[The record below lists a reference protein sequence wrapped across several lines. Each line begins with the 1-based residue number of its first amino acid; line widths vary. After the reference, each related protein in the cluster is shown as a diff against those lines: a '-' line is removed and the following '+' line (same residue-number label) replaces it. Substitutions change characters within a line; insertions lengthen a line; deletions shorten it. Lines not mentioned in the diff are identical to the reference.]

1 MGWAA
6 QSPAPPLRHLY
17 LLPILWGAI
26 RFGQLGGLL
35 AGLLAVLLYSPLVLP
50 AVEQEGLTQ
59 ETLDGLVTFGIFL
72 GVGALAG
79 ALVQRARGQ
88 ALRYNT
94 LLALQRALGSGDELA
109 PTLAAAASELKN
121 ALSAREVAVLV
132 FSGGPPLLAQSEGA
146 PRSDPV
152 EIREW
157 HYSDTLLVVS
167 RAGEQPAPA
176 GLPQNG
182 GFCHNSAAG
191 WVVREGQSLFIADL
205 ETDPRLGP
213 PSPGPLNPRPRRL
226 FLVPLRARDGCIGVM
241 VVERE
246 GEFPRA
252 DRTAVETLG
261 LQLALGIEN
270 ARLAARQR
278 RFAQELEEKVAAAT
292 RSLRELDQAKSD
304 FLSIVSHELKTPL
317 TAVQGFSELL
327 LTRPIPPD
335 RARQFLGHI
344 HQEAERLGRIVGD
357 LLDLSR
363 IELGRDVELHRTPV
377 ALGPLLEANGELF
390 QAQTSRHHLVWQ
402 APPELPLVLADRDA
416 TDQVLKNLL
425 SNAIKYSPGGGVV
438 KLWAERSAR
447 EPGMVEIA
455 VSDQGVGIPDE
466 ACSRIFEKY
475 YRVAHPAT
483 AQARGLGIGLALVKH
498 LIEAQGGRIRVES
511 REGWGSRFIATLPI
525 AGRGDPVLTDRI
537 PREIP
542 LA

>member
-1 MGWAA
+1 MIWTA

-35 AGLLAVLLYSPLVLP
+35 AGLLAVLLYSPQVLP

-79 ALVQRARGQ
+79 ALAQRARAQ

-94 LLALQRALGSGDELA
+94 LLALHRILGSGDELE
-109 PTLAAAASELKN
+109 PTLVAAATELKS
-121 ALSAREVAVLV
+121 ALGAREVALLV
-132 FSGGPPLLAQSEGA
+132 FSEDGTP
-146 PRSDPV
+146 
-152 EIREW
+152 
-157 HYSDTLLVVS
+157 LVVS

-176 GLPQNG
+176 GRSQRG
-182 GFCHNSAAG
+182 AFCHDSAAG
-191 WVVREGQSLFIADL
+191 WVVREGQSLFIPDL
-205 ETDPRLGP
+205 DTDPRLGQ
-213 PSPGPLNPRPRRL
+213 SSSGRFNPRPRRL
-226 FLVPLRARDGCIGVM
+226 FLVPLRARDGGIGVM
-241 VVERE
+241 AVERE
-246 GEFPRA
+246 GEFSRA

-261 LQLALGIEN
+261 IQLALGIEN
-270 ARLAARQR
+270 ARLVARQR
-278 RFAQELEEKVAAAT
+278 RFAEELEEKVAAAT

-317 TAVQGFSELL
+317 TSVQGFSELL

-335 RARQFLGHI
+335 RARQFLGYI

-363 IELGRDVELHRTPV
+363 IELGRGVELHRTPV
-377 ALGPLLEANGELF
+377 PLGPLLEANGELF
-390 QAQTSRHHLVWQ
+390 QAQTSRHHLIWE
-402 APPELPLVLADRDA
+402 ASPDLPPVLADRDA

-425 SNAIKYSPGGGVV
+425 SNAIKYSPGGGAVR
-438 KLWAERSAR
+438 LWAARSAS
-447 EPGMVEIA
+447 EPGMVEVG
-455 VSDQGVGIPDE
+455 VSDRGVGIPEE
-466 ACSRIFEKY
+466 ARARIFEKY
-475 YRVAHPAT
+475 YRVSHPAT

-511 REGWGSRFIATLPI
+511 RVGHGSRFIATLPI
-525 AGRGDPVLTDRI
+525 ATKPT
-537 PREIP
+537 PF
-542 LA
+542 